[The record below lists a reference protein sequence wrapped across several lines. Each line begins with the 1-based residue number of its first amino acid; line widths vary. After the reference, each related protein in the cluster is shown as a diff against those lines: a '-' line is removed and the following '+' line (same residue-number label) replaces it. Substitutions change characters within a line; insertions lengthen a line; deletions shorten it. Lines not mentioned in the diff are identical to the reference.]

1 MPNRPSLRTIAQER
15 KRAEEIAR
23 SRAFETAREPGAV
36 TESIDPLDVI
46 PFQSI
51 GLGETPS
58 EEG

>member
-23 SRAFETAREPGAV
+23 SRAFETSREPETV
-36 TESIDPLDVI
+36 TENIDPLDVI
-46 PFQSI
+46 PFDI